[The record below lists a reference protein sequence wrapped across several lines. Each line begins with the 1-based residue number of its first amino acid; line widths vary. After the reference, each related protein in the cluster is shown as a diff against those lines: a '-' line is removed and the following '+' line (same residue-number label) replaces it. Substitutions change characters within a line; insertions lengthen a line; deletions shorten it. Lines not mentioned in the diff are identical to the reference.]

1 MPTQSYRRPGLVLRE
16 GGRSA
21 TPQQIRD
28 LQRDLRALGYLR
40 RGIDGKFGPGTDRAV
55 RALQHDL
62 MHNDGTSGR
71 ARDGKAPVRL
81 IDYNRGRVVQVT
93 GVVNESLAAC
103 IGDMLDDAKFPKL
116 PFAAD
121 PVEENRKVRATLLAM
136 EPDEVPTPYLVAILI
151 QESGLMHF
159 IEPRSG
165 DADSF
170 ITVGTDTSA
179 SARHIITSRG
189 YGAGQ
194 YTLFHHPPT
203 KAEVNGVML
212 DPAKN
217 VQRAAGVLR
226 EKFDGFII
234 GRTSGTQAS
243 DRIAERGNSPLV
255 ICKFA
260 PTDPRYMRA
269 CPQCVRDAGTTR
281 IEAGVTPLYR
291 GSPNV
296 YAATPEYP
304 KASYPDAPVRANVG
318 CDWPYAVRRY
328 NGAGVNSYHYQVR
341 VLRHLRGL

>member
-1 MPTQSYRRPGLVLRE
+1 MSTQSYRRSGFVLRE
-16 GGRSA
+16 GGRGA
-21 TPQQIRD
+21 TSHQIRD

-62 MHNDGTSGR
+62 LHNDGTSGR

-93 GVVNESLAAC
+93 GAVNEALAAC

-121 PVEENRKVRATLLAM
+121 PVAENRTVRATLLAM
-136 EPDEVPTPYLVAILI
+136 ESDEVPVPYLVAILT
-151 QESGLMHF
+151 QESGLKHF
-159 IEPRSG
+159 REPRDG
-165 DADSF
+165 DMDSF
-170 ITVGTDTSA
+170 ITLGTDTNA
-179 SARHIITSRG
+179 SAKYIITSRG

-212 DPAKN
+212 NPAKN
-217 VQRAAGVLR
+217 VQRATRVLR
-226 EKFDGFII
+226 DKFNGFVV

-243 DRIAERGNSPLV
+243 DRLAERGSGPLV
-255 ICKFA
+255 VCKFA
-260 PTDPRYMRA
+260 RTDPRYMRA
-269 CPQCVRDAGTTR
+269 CPQCVRDAGATR
-281 IEAGVTPLYR
+281 IEAGVTPLFP

-296 YAATPEYP
+296 YAATPEYSR
-304 KASYPDAPVRANVG
+304 ASYPDAPVRADVG

-341 VLRHLRGL
+341 VLTHLRGL